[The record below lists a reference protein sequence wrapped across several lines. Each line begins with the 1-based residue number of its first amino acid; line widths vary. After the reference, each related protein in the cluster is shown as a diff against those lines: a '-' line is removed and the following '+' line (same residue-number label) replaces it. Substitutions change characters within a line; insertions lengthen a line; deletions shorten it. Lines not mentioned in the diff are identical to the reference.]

1 MLKLKFQSLK
11 SLPIR
16 IDKRSDIQKASQWI
30 VACVVLHN
38 YLRENA
44 QGDPVVEDR
53 VREEAQ
59 RERAIDD
66 VQEDAGLPGDDVNG
80 YDRPEAV
87 RRRNKLK
94 DWVLRN
100 QNKVR

>member
-1 MLKLKFQSLK
+1 M
-11 SLPIR
+11 
-16 IDKRSDIQKASQWI
+16 
-30 VACVVLHN
+30 
-38 YLRENA
+38 
-44 QGDPVVEDR
+44 VEDR

-66 VQEDAGLPGDDVNG
+66 VQEDAGLTGDDVNG